1 MSSSTSPTKTPQT
14 VGILIFDDVEILD
27 FCGPYEV
34 FGVTGEDQPEQPRPF
49 QVFTIAVTSDPVLTR
64 NQMSVTPRYSF
75 ETCPALDI
83 LLVPGGQGSRQVMHC
98 DRTLAWINQQ
108 VPNLTH
114 LLSVCTGALVVA
126 KAGLLDGLQA
136 TTHHTALDLLRSIAP
151 QTEILPQRRIVDNG
165 KIVFSGGIAAG
176 IDMSLYMVAQLQ
188 GRAVAIATANEMEYD
203 APFLFSAD
211 PLTPASLPDVSWPK
225 TDVHP

>member
-1 MSSSTSPTKTPQT
+1 MNMQTNKPSQT

-49 QVFTIAVTSDPVLTR
+49 QVFTIAATPDPILTR
-64 NQMSVTPRYSF
+64 NQMSVTPRHSF
-75 ETCPALDI
+75 ATCPALDI
-83 LLVPGGQGSRQVMHC
+83 LLVPGGQGTRRVMHC

-108 VPNLTH
+108 FPSLTH
-114 LLSVCTGALVVA
+114 LLSVCTGALVLA

-136 TTHHTALDLLRSIAP
+136 TTHHTAMDLLRDLAP

-176 IDMSLYMVAQLQ
+176 IDMSLYMVAKLL
-188 GRAVAIATANEMEYD
+188 GRGVAIATANEMEYD
-203 APFLFSAD
+203 APFLFTAT
-211 PLTPASLPDVSWPK
+211 PLTAESLPDVAWPK
-225 TDVHP
+225 APLS